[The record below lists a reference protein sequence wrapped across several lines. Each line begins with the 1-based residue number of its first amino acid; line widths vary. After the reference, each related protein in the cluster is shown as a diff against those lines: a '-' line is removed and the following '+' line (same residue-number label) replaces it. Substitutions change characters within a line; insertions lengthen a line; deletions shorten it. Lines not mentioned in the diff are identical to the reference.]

1 MGLQARPLIPA
12 RQFQQSGADRRLY
25 SLRHEIERQ
34 VPGCGGCELG
44 IERKAPIEVQPD
56 PVPFVAAVYDRRR
69 SCCWNVGSRRP
80 SLQLPQTAGGQSD
93 LKQALAG
100 QQEMTD

>member
-34 VPGCGGCELG
+34 VPGCSGRESGN
-44 IERKAPIEVQPD
+44 ERKDPIEVQPD
-56 PVPFVAAVYDRRR
+56 PVPFVAAVIEAGKKLAMGNL
-69 SCCWNVGSRRP
+69 SNVECLLCDVLCTCQITTSP
-80 SLQLPQTAGGQSD
+80 TEQTT
-93 LKQALAG
+93 K
-100 QQEMTD
+100 